1 MRPTSYQS
9 MQRDK
14 PTPSLKGKPDFL
26 LLILTLVLT
35 GFGIVMVF
43 SASSSIAAVNNH
55 DAYHFVKRQAIWA
68 VLGFVAML
76 IAMNIPYRAYK
87 KLFIPLFIVT
97 LIMLALVPYVG
108 GTLNGARSW
117 FNIGPIG
124 IQPSELAK
132 IATVLY
138 LAALISKKGE
148 KFRDFKKGLFPVMII
163 VGVVV
168 GLIMLQPDLG
178 SATILT
184 MTCGIIIIAGG
195 ANLRHIF
202 NCILVGVLGIL
213 LVAGISMLISPEKI
227 LEGYRID
234 RITSWINPFLDEQ
247 NAGYNLIQSLK
258 AIAHGGW
265 TGAGFGQGIQKLFY
279 LPYPYN
285 DFIFAVIAEELGL
298 IGTTLFLLVYAYF
311 IWRGLL
317 IALRCPDIYGTLVGV
332 GIIGNIAV
340 QAFINIGG
348 VTRTIPITGVT
359 LPFISYGGSSLLIT
373 MASVG
378 ILLSI
383 SRHSIR
389 ADQPKTIRSDTRTV
403 SANKKDYR
411 PLRPL

>member
-1 MRPTSYQS
+1 

-14 PTPSLKGKPDFL
+14 PTPSIKGKPDFL

-55 DAYHFVKRQAIWA
+55 DAYFFVKRQAIWA
-68 VLGFVAML
+68 VLGFIAML
-76 IAMNIPYRAYK
+76 IAMNIPYKAYK

-97 LIMLALVPYVG
+97 LIMLILVPYLG
-108 GTLNGARSW
+108 SGETNGARSW
-117 FNIGPIG
+117 FKIGSIG

-148 KFRDFKKGLFPVMII
+148 KFRDFKKGLFPIMII

-178 SATILT
+178 SALILT
-184 MTCGIIIIAGG
+184 MTAGIIVIAGG
-195 ANLRHIF
+195 ANLKHIF
-202 NCILVGVLGIL
+202 NCILIGVLGIL
-213 LVAGISMLISPEKI
+213 IVVGISMLFSPEKI
-227 LEGYRID
+227 LDGYKLGRFM
-234 RITSWINPFLDEQ
+234 SWIDPFHDEQ
-247 NAGYNLIQSLK
+247 NASYNLLQSLK

-332 GIIGNIAV
+332 GVIGNIAV
-340 QAFINIGG
+340 QSFINIGG

-383 SRHSIR
+383 SRHSMR

>member
-1 MRPTSYQS
+1 
-9 MQRDK
+9 
-14 PTPSLKGKPDFL
+14 
-26 LLILTLVLT
+26 
-35 GFGIVMVF
+35 MVF
-43 SASSSIAAVNNH
+43 SASSSLAAVSDRYNH
-55 DAYHFVKRQAIWA
+55 DAFYFVKRQALWA
-68 VLGFVAML
+68 VLGFIAML
-76 IAMNIPYRAYK
+76 FAMNIPYKAYK
-87 KLFIPLFIVT
+87 KLFIPLFVVT
-97 LIMLALVPYVG
+97 LIMLMLVPYIG
-108 GTLNGARSW
+108 GSLNGARSW
-117 FNIGPIG
+117 FNIGPVG

-148 KFRDFKKGLFPVMII
+148 KFRDFKKGLFPIMII

-178 SATILT
+178 SALILT
-184 MTCGIIIIAGG
+184 MSAGIIVIAGG
-195 ANLRHIF
+195 ANLKHIF
-202 NCILVGVLGIL
+202 NCILIGLLGIL
-213 LVAGISMLISPEKI
+213 IVVGISMLFSPEKI
-227 LEGYRID
+227 TEGYKFGRFM
-234 RITSWINPFLDEQ
+234 SWIDPFHDEQ
-247 NAGYNLIQSLK
+247 NTSYNLLHSLK

-265 TGAGFGQGIQKLFY
+265 TGTGFGQSIQKLFY

-298 IGTTLFLLVYAYF
+298 IGTTIFLLVYAYF

-332 GIIGNIAV
+332 GVIGNIAV
-340 QAFINIGG
+340 QTFINIGG

-383 SRHSIR
+383 SRHSVR
-389 ADQPKTIRSDTRTV
+389 VDQPKTIRSDSRTV

>member
-1 MRPTSYQS
+1 
-9 MQRDK
+9 
-14 PTPSLKGKPDFL
+14 
-26 LLILTLVLT
+26 
-35 GFGIVMVF
+35 MVF
-43 SASSSIAAVNNH
+43 SASSSLAAVSDKYNH
-55 DAYHFVKRQAIWA
+55 DAFYFVKRQALWA
-68 VLGFVAML
+68 VLGFIAML
-76 IAMNIPYRAYK
+76 FAMNIPYKAYK
-87 KLFIPLFIVT
+87 KLFIPLFVVT
-97 LIMLALVPYVG
+97 LIMLMLVPYIG
-108 GTLNGARSW
+108 GSLNGARSW
-117 FNIGPIG
+117 FNIGPVG

-148 KFRDFKKGLFPVMII
+148 KFRDFKKGLFPIMII

-178 SATILT
+178 SALILT
-184 MTCGIIIIAGG
+184 MTAGIIVIAGG
-195 ANLRHIF
+195 ANLKHIF
-202 NCILVGVLGIL
+202 NCILIGLLGIL
-213 LVAGISMLISPEKI
+213 IVVGISMLFSPEKI
-227 LEGYRID
+227 TEGYKFGRFM
-234 RITSWINPFLDEQ
+234 SWIDPFHDEQ
-247 NAGYNLIQSLK
+247 NASYNLLHSLK

-265 TGAGFGQGIQKLFY
+265 TGTGFGQSIQKLFY

-298 IGTTLFLLVYAYF
+298 IGTTIFLLVYAYF

-332 GIIGNIAV
+332 GVIGNIAV
-340 QAFINIGG
+340 QTFINIGG

-383 SRHSIR
+383 SRHSVR
-389 ADQPKTIRSDTRTV
+389 VDQPKTIRSDSRTV